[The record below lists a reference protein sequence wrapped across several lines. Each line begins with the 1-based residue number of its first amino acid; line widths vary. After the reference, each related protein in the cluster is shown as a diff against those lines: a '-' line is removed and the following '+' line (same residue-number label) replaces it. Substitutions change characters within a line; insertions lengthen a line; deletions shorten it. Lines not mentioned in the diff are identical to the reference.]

1 MKKKINQILHNPID
15 KKNYLLT
22 SLIVVSL
29 LIRILTVY
37 FIKDSHIEHEW
48 SVLLKNLIEHKSY
61 SIQSF
66 NGEFVPSV
74 LMPPLYTFFLYFV
87 YSISFLKESYFLYLV
102 FFIQIV
108 LSTYSVYLFYQI
120 SQNFFSNKF
129 SIINSF
135 VFSIIPLNIY
145 ICGQITSANIQLFL
159 SLLFLK
165 LLFSLIKDKKQ
176 KNIIFF
182 SIVSGL
188 LILCRGEFIIIFVF
202 TLFFIFISKKIN
214 IINLIKMFIIVSL
227 VISPYIIRNY
237 IHFDKFIITKSLGY
251 NLWKGNNQ
259 LSRVEGYGKFEINEF
274 KNLYDK
280 VKSINKDKY
289 YEINWDNIFLE
300 EAINNIEKNPIIYL
314 KLFFKKI
321 FSFYFI
327 DLESNYP
334 NYYNFFHIFPVII
347 LSLLSFPGLI
357 VFFRNN
363 KFQNKYLGLYF
374 FINLVIFSIFFIL
387 PRYKLIILPVQII
400 LAGYTLNYVIKKIR
414 KS

>member
-22 SLIVVSL
+22 SLIIASL

-61 SIQSF
+61 SIHNF
-66 NGEFVPSV
+66 NGEFAPSV

-87 YSISFLKESYFLYLV
+87 YLISFLKDNYFLYLV

-129 SIINSF
+129 SIVNSF

-159 SLLFLK
+159 SLFFLK
-165 LLFSLIKDKKQ
+165 LLFNLIKDKKQ

-237 IHFDKFIITKSLGY
+237 IHFDQFIITKSLGY

-280 VKSINKDKY
+280 VKSVNKDKY

-347 LSLLSFPGLI
+347 LSLLSFPSLI

-363 KFQNKYLGLYF
+363 KFENKYLGLYF

-400 LAGYTLNYVIKKIR
+400 LAGYTLNYVIKKIKR
-414 KS
+414 S

>member
-1 MKKKINQILHNPID
+1 MKKKINQILDNPID
-15 KKNYLLT
+15 IKNYLL
-22 SLIVVSL
+22 SGLISVSL

-37 FIKDSHIEHEW
+37 FIKDTHVEYEW
-48 SVLLKNLIEHKSY
+48 NILLNNLIEHKSY
-61 SIQSF
+61 SLRSF
-66 NGEFVPSV
+66 NGELVPSV
-74 LMPPLYTFFLYFV
+74 LIPPLYAFFLYFIHV
-87 YSISFLKESYFLYLV
+87 ISFLKDSYFLYLV

-120 SQNFFSNKF
+120 NQNFFSNKF

-135 VFSIIPLNIY
+135 IFSIIPLNIY
-145 ICGQITSANIQLFL
+145 ICGQISSANIQLFL

-165 LLFSLIKDKKQ
+165 LLFTLIKNKTQ

-182 SIVSGL
+182 SMVSGL
-188 LILCRGEFIIIFVF
+188 LILCRGEFAIIFVF
-202 TLFFIFISKKIN
+202 TFFFIFISKKIDV
-214 IINLIKMFIIVSL
+214 INLIKILIIVFL
-227 VISPYIIRNY
+227 VISPYVIRNY
-237 IHFDKFIITKSLGY
+237 IHFNQFIIVKSLGY

-259 LSRVEGYGKFEINEF
+259 LSKVEGYGKFEINEF
-274 KNLYDK
+274 KNLHDK

-314 KLFFKKI
+314 KLFFKKL

-327 DLESNYP
+327 DLESSYP

-347 LSLLSFPGLI
+347 LSLLSFPSLI
-357 VFFRNN
+357 VFLRNN
-363 KFQNKYLGLYF
+363 KFESKYLGLYF
-374 FINLVIFSIFFIL
+374 FLNLVIFSIFFIL
-387 PRYKLIILPVQII
+387 PRYKIVILPVQII

>member
-1 MKKKINQILHNPID
+1 MKKKINQILDNLID
-15 KKNYLLT
+15 TKNYLLP

-29 LIRILTVY
+29 LIRILMAY
-37 FIKDSHIEHEW
+37 FIKDTHIEHEW
-48 SVLLKNLIEHKSY
+48 NILLNNLIEHKSY
-61 SIQSF
+61 SLRSF
-66 NGEFVPSV
+66 NGELVPSV
-74 LMPPLYTFFLYFV
+74 LIPPLYAFFLYFIHV
-87 YSISFLKESYFLYLV
+87 ISFLKDSYFLYLV

-120 SQNFFSNKF
+120 NQNFFSNKF

-135 VFSIIPLNIY
+135 IFSIIPLNIY
-145 ICGQITSANIQLFL
+145 ICGQISSANIQLFL

-165 LLFSLIKDKKQ
+165 LLFTLIKNKTQ

-188 LILCRGEFIIIFVF
+188 LILCRGEFVIIFVF
-202 TLFFIFISKKIN
+202 TLFFIFISKKID
-214 IINLIKMFIIVSL
+214 IINLIKILIIVFL
-227 VISPYIIRNY
+227 VISPYVIRNY
-237 IHFDKFIITKSLGY
+237 IHFNQFIIVKSLGY

-259 LSRVEGYGKFEINEF
+259 LSKVEGYGKFEIVEF
-274 KNLYDK
+274 KNLHDK
-280 VKSINKDKY
+280 VKNVNKDKY

-300 EAINNIEKNPIIYL
+300 EVINNIEKNPIIYL
-314 KLFFKKI
+314 KLFFKKL

-327 DLESNYP
+327 DLESSYP

-347 LSLLSFPGLI
+347 LSLLSFPSLI

-363 KFQNKYLGLYF
+363 KFENKYLGLYF
-374 FINLVIFSIFFIL
+374 FLNLVIFSIFFIL
-387 PRYKLIILPVQII
+387 PRYKLVILPVQII
-400 LAGYTLNYVIKKIR
+400 LVGYTLNYLIKKIR